1 MATSTFER
9 KIEITEPESIRKLMA
24 VMAKD
29 ASKKPL
35 SDHPYTEAERER
47 SVRLLKQCLSRSRR

>member
-9 KIEITEPESIRKLMA
+9 KIKITESESINKLMA

-29 ASKKPL
+29 APKEPL
-35 SDHPYTEAERER
+35 SDHPYSEADRER
-47 SVRLLKQCLSRSRR
+47 SEQLLKQCLFRSRR